1 MQRAEEQLA
10 AGEGWVEAEEEQTE
24 LLDGN
29 ANEQEANS
37 VGKKMSPP
45 PHVNPRLEPVGVG
58 PQSQADNTGADGD
71 PAAKQDNISQV
82 GSPSHFPNSS
92 EDMEEEPPE
101 EEEEHELIVL
111 DAEHP
116 LVAKKQAAL
125 KNQLIKELER
135 LKLDLREEV
144 GIEKAEARQT
154 EEIYVQ
160 LYREQERLKRLQTR
174 LDGQKQTKLLAEGKH
189 RQVQDELEAVKSCQS
204 STTNQ
209 CNKTRANVSNL
220 QTELDKLRSHLNFTE
235 EVSEDLH
242 SNVKAMRKVT
252 RKTAAKKSQVEEQKF
267 KQDMYVGRLTR
278 SLERL
283 TQQKEM
289 YEVQTKAQA
298 ETTQATKEAL
308 SEAEMQMVSLAMS
321 QKHLLQQWNRSLVD
335 LRRRDEDFR
344 AMQEAIRMAEHQV
357 IVLDREI
364 EGIQKSISELQ
375 EESETLTMLFN
386 CTQMDCD
393 VSQKMISQ
401 NQSQHENL
409 LAQYS
414 TYLRA
419 LGQTE
424 RTLEQLTK
432 ENSTLQAEVTDQRR
446 KLEKM
451 NDKHLELENCI
462 TTQMLQ
468 KLMDKKAA
476 QYYQRITNNK
486 AALKKEK
493 VYQLWHL
500 ESEVMAAKVESKVID
515 EKLGNLA
522 QSQKELNEEITK
534 YNEMVASNQA
544 ESASND
550 ALITQKQTTIANYN
564 KKKDLITARTGHEDL
579 SPLQIKIEAIKS
591 QSEELSEKIKTDQ
604 QLWLKHQGTLV
615 GLALEIQAHNKEY
628 NKLQAKC
635 TVICQKKIYL
645 ERQLEV
651 LHREENEVE
660 KSNKMLQR
668 DLLKLNTLLSKNTQL
683 RQALEQENAMM
694 ETDFLHKLKEAE
706 RESIEMELKV
716 EKTQGEKEKLL
727 SSLMESERQIMLWEK
742 KTQLMKETRLVVE
755 ESHGDMQIM
764 KDDVHRMERQLN
776 QLMKQREQLVRESV
790 TVVERRGNIIERNDA
805 LARSAKKQMTRGEL
819 NLIND
824 GLRRKI
830 KETQKVMLIIVCIH
844 DLLRHYPTW
853 CLLKMVKE
861 WEQEVK
867 ELQESR
873 VNLSNIVAHHKQQLM
888 ELSGTSGGLETHLA
902 QIQDAKGRDQAH
914 LMEFQSKAKKLQEVT
929 DGKYRPSSS
938 SSQSVEAATRSLK
951 ERLLA
956 VNAIIHRVCEEFP
969 DHRAAI
975 CVLLLPLAAGM
986 HSLPQQEAT

>member
-1 MQRAEEQLA
+1 M
-10 AGEGWVEAEEEQTE
+10 
-24 LLDGN
+24 N
-29 ANEQEANS
+29 
-37 VGKKMSPP
+37 PP
-45 PHVNPRLEPVGVG
+45 LQPGLEPVDVG

-71 PAAKQDNISQV
+71 SAASRHNEQDNISQV
-82 GSPSHFPNSS
+82 GSLTNFPNSS
-92 EDMEEEPPE
+92 DDMEEQQPPE
-101 EEEEHELIVL
+101 EDEDELIVL

-116 LVAKKQAAL
+116 LIAKKQAAL
-125 KNQLIKELER
+125 KNQLTKELER

-144 GIEKAEARQT
+144 EIEKAEARQT

-174 LDGQKQTKLLAEGKH
+174 LDSQQQTKVLAEGKH
-189 RQVQDELEAVKSCQS
+189 RQVQDELEAIKVCQS
-204 STTNQ
+204 SRTKQ
-209 CNKTRANVSNL
+209 CHKTRANVSDL
-220 QTELDKLRSHLNFTE
+220 QTELDKLRSHLNFTQ
-235 EVSEDLH
+235 EVSEGLH
-242 SNVKAMRKVT
+242 FNVKAMRNVT
-252 RKTAAKKSQVEEQKF
+252 RKTAAKKSQVEEQKL
-267 KQDMYVGRLTR
+267 KQDMYVERITR

-283 TQQKEM
+283 TQHKEM

-308 SEAEMQMVSLAMS
+308 SEAEMQMLSLAMS
-321 QKHLLQQWNRSLVD
+321 QKQLLQQWNRSLVD
-335 LRRRDEDFR
+335 VRRRDEDFR
-344 AMQEAIRMAEHQV
+344 AMQEAIRMAEHQG

-364 EGIQKSISELQ
+364 EGIKKSVSELQ
-375 EESETLTMLFN
+375 EESETLTMLLN

-401 NQSQHENL
+401 KQSQYETL

-424 RTLEQLTK
+424 RTLAEHTK
-432 ENSTLQAEVTDQRR
+432 ENSTLQAELTDQRR

-451 NDKHLELENCI
+451 KDKHLELENCI

-468 KLMDKKAA
+468 RLTDNKAA
-476 QYYQRITNNK
+476 QYYQRLTNNK

-500 ESEVMAAKVESKVID
+500 ESEVMAAKVESKVLD

-522 QSQKELNEEITK
+522 RSQKDLDEEISK
-534 YNEMVASNQA
+534 YNKVVACNQT
-544 ESASND
+544 ESASID
-550 ALITQKQTTIANYN
+550 ALITQKQTAIANYN
-564 KKKDLITARTGHEDL
+564 KKKDLIAARTGHEDL
-579 SPLQIKIEAIKS
+579 SPLQIKVEAIKS
-591 QSEELSEKIKTDQ
+591 QSEELSENIKNDQ

-635 TVICQKKIYL
+635 TVICQKKIFL

-651 LHREENEVE
+651 LHREEKEAE

-694 ETDFLHKLKEAE
+694 ENEFLHELKEAE
-706 RESIEMELKV
+706 RESIEMELKL

-727 SSLMESERQIMLWEK
+727 RSLMEAERQIMLWEK

-755 ESHGDMQIM
+755 ESHADIQIM

-776 QLMKQREQLVRESV
+776 QLLKQREQLVRESV
-790 TVVERRGNIIERNDA
+790 AAVEKRGNIIERNDA
-805 LARSAKKQMTRGEL
+805 LARSSKKQMTKGEL

-830 KETQKVMLIIVCIH
+830 KETQK
-844 DLLRHYPTW
+844 
-853 CLLKMVKE
+853 MVKE
-861 WEQEVK
+861 WEQEIK
-867 ELQESR
+867 ELQESL

-888 ELSGTSGGLETHLA
+888 ELSGTSGDLETDLA
-902 QIQDAKGRDQAH
+902 KIQDAKGRDQAH

-956 VNAIIHRVCEEFP
+956 VSAVIHRVCEEFP
-969 DHRAAI
+969 DHRAAV
-975 CVLLLPLAAGM
+975 CALLLPLAAGTQSPGAGSNM
-986 HSLPQQEAT
+986 